1 MTETQKATMTISE
14 YEREVEQLTA
24 DVADLEQR
32 LSTAT
37 TTAEAAIATAER
49 RADDSATA
57 AAVDAEDERDRL
69 AAALSRRRLALTA
82 ATADLQAARHGLD
95 ASQKAAAFVKLQTIL
110 DSLTFAC
117 VAIDEDPTFLDNW
130 VTLNELIAS
139 AAPIYVSLGGKGRLL
154 ESAVWARGRLFAAH
168 GSRIDWAMGSRAESP
183 KEIPAMANLL
193 GLPTAQGAVREMM
206 RKA

>member
-1 MTETQKATMTISE
+1 MTETEKSTRTIAE
-14 YEREVEQLTA
+14 FENEVEQLTA

-37 TTAEAAIATAER
+37 VAAEQAIATAER

-82 ATADLQAARHGLD
+82 ATADLQAARHGLTE
-95 ASQKAAAFVKLQTIL
+95 SQKAAAFVKLQTIL

-117 VAIDEDPTFLDNW
+117 VAIDENPTEPSSW
-130 VTLNELIAS
+130 ATINELISQAQS
-139 AAPIYVSLGGKGRLL
+139 IWVSLGGRTRLI
-154 ESAVWARGRLFAAH
+154 EKPAAVRGRLWASLGVH
-168 GSRIDWAMGSRAESP
+168 VDWA
-183 KEIPAMANLL
+183 L
-193 GLPTAQGAVREMM
+193 GLRKEELKPVPSLGALLELPSAAGRVREMM
-206 RKA
+206 SA